1 MDKLTKITDSLNDIE
16 YGFKDKDGINL
27 INSEKWDTNFSSFYY
42 LLSPEELLRSKC
54 GVCWD
59 QVELERRLFNDSGI
73 SCNTYFIYIDDKKE
87 LPSHTFLTFQQNSKY
102 YRFEHSWHDMGGIH
116 EYNSL

>member
-16 YGFKDKDGINL
+16 YGFKDKNGINL

-54 GVCWD
+54 GVC
-59 QVELERRLFNDSGI
+59 
-73 SCNTYFIYIDDKKE
+73 
-87 LPSHTFLTFQQNSKY
+87 
-102 YRFEHSWHDMGGIH
+102 
-116 EYNSL
+116 

>member
-54 GVCWD
+54 GVCWG
-59 QVELERRLFNDSGI
+59 QVELERRLFSDFGI
-73 SCNTYFIYIDDKKE
+73 GCNAYFIYINDKKE